1 MPDPGLGP
9 FTKYC
14 LLEASQD
21 PEYLQYAPQRSC
33 DSFKVTEQ
41 NHNEAG
47 FESILEHSRASVPE
61 NWGGPR
67 AFERELSCGQ
77 QDLEGWGG
85 RDGDSQSGEERLS

>member
-21 PEYLQYAPQRSC
+21 PEYLQYTPQRSC
-33 DSFKVTEQ
+33 DLFKVTEQ

-47 FESILEHSRASVPE
+47 FESILE
-61 NWGGPR
+61 
-67 AFERELSCGQ
+67 
-77 QDLEGWGG
+77 D
-85 RDGDSQSGEERLS
+85 